1 MSGARLVLEIE
12 KTHKNARM
20 QRQISL
26 STSQQ
31 KTNTVYHEEL
41 YKTTHALT
49 TQQTSLH
56 LCRPHDLFL
65 LHRLSHMNVIA
76 AITEKKKT
84 SHDLL
89 FAHAENKSCS
99 HNIILTLLQDLV

>member
-1 MSGARLVLEIE
+1 MHTQTFGARLVLEIE

-84 SHDLL
+84 
-89 FAHAENKSCS
+89 
-99 HNIILTLLQDLV
+99 